1 MDISWLTGWF
11 DNAEQNKNTIKQ
23 ALEKIGSDRILFGSD
38 APIAEMGDKEKYGKF
53 ADFVEETVKEFYKD
67 KPVDAEKALND
78 IFYDNAEELFI
89 DKKWFKK
96 PINETFGEQ
105 IKKSPSSNKKG
116 LWIAAGILAVGVLA
130 LVAKCFNAEDK
141 TKS

>member
-1 MDISWLTGWF
+1 M
-11 DNAEQNKNTIKQ
+11 
-23 ALEKIGSDRILFGSD
+23 
-38 APIAEMGDKEKYGKF
+38 
-53 ADFVEETVKEFYKD
+53 
-67 KPVDAEKALND
+67 
-78 IFYDNAEELFI
+78 FI
-89 DKKWFKK
+89 NKKWFKK